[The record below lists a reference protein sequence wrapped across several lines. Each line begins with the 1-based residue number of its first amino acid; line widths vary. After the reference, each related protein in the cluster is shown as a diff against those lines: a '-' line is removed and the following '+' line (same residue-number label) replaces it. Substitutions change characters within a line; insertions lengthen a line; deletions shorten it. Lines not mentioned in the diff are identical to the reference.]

1 MKKFD
6 KLIWDLDAY
15 KVGHMS
21 QYPPDTGYI
30 YSVFQLRSNRY
41 FSEVPI
47 IGLQY
52 FLEEYLSQ
60 PITHEEVNEL
70 IAELKLMGIYHPS
83 TEEKLHALA
92 DLGYLPIKINAIPE
106 GCIVQL
112 PNAICTIENTVPGFH
127 WVVGMVETL
136 LLKWW
141 GALATS
147 ACSYE
152 YRKLVE
158 KYFEKTSTNKALID
172 YTVHDFGS
180 RGCMSPEGAALTGM
194 AHALNFKGSDTII
207 AAPFIRQYYNLDK
220 ETPLIA
226 SVPASEH
233 SVMCAYGKDNELEAF
248 KHMMELY
255 PTGIISIVSDTYNWY
270 NVMENFTVE
279 LKDEILKR
287 DGKVVFRPD
296 SGNPIEIICGN
307 PMAKDKESAEYLGG
321 IRYLDKIF
329 GHTINEKGY
338 KVLNSHVGL
347 IYGDGMYLD
356 RYKETL
362 KRLEQMGYSAENLV
376 IGVGGILRN
385 HTRDTLGGA
394 FKATAVCRNG
404 EWMDIMKNP
413 ITDSK
418 KKSYCGR
425 VQVEFNIN
433 NGTYTTVQESEA
445 REDSKHTRILRPV
458 FKDGKIISKMEWD
471 YIKSNYET
479 DLNFFLDTL
488 K

>member
-21 QYPPDTGYI
+21 QYPEDTEYI

-60 PITHEEVNEL
+60 PITHEEVDEL

-92 DLGYLPIKINAIPE
+92 DLGYLPLKIDAINE
-106 GCIVQL
+106 GSIVQL

-152 YRKLVE
+152 YRKLTE
-158 KYFEKTSTNKALID
+158 KYFNKTSVNKLLID

-180 RGCMSPEGAALTGM
+180 RGCMSPEDAALTGM

-207 AAPFIRQYYNLDK
+207 AAPFIRQYYSLDK
-220 ETPLIA
+220 SVPLIA

-233 SVMCAYGKDNELEAF
+233 SVMCAYGKENELEAF

-255 PTGIISIVSDTYNWY
+255 PTGIVSIVSDTYNWY

-279 LKDEILKR
+279 LKEEILKR

-296 SGNPIEIICGN
+296 SGNPVEIICGN

-329 GHTINEKGY
+329 GHTINDKGY

-347 IYGDGMYLD
+347 IYGDGMYLE
-356 RYKETL
+356 RYEETL

-404 EWMDIMKNP
+404 QWIDIMKNP
-413 ITDSK
+413 ITDTK

-425 VQVEFNIN
+425 IQVMYDLVT
-433 NGTYTTVQESEA
+433 GKYTTVQESEA
-445 REDSKHTRILRPV
+445 KEDNRHIKSLKNV
-458 FKDGKIISKMEWD
+458 FENGKITRKTSWRLIKDS
-471 YIKSNYET
+471 YIN
-479 DLNFFLDTL
+479 DLFKKFN
-488 K
+488 

>member
-21 QYPPDTGYI
+21 QYPEDTEYI
-30 YSVFQLRSNRY
+30 YSVFQLRSNKY
-41 FSEVPI
+41 FSQVPI

-52 FLEEYLSQ
+52 FLKEYLSQ
-60 PITHEEVNEL
+60 PISHDEVNEL

-83 TEEKLHALA
+83 TEDKLHALA
-92 DLGYLPIKINAIPE
+92 DLGFLPIKIDAVPE
-106 GCIVQL
+106 GSIVDL

-141 GALATS
+141 GALATA

-152 YRKLVE
+152 YKKLVE
-158 KYFEKTSTNKALID
+158 EYFKKTSENSFLID

-180 RGCMSPEGAALTGM
+180 RGCMSPEDAALTGM

-207 AAPFIRQYYNLDK
+207 AAPFVRQYYKLDPS
-220 ETPLIA
+220 EVLIG

-233 SVMCAYGKDNELEAF
+233 SVMCSYGKENELEAF
-248 KHMMELY
+248 KHMMKTY
-255 PTGIISIVSDTYNWY
+255 PTGIVSIVSDTYNWY

-329 GHTINEKGY
+329 GHTVNKKGY

-347 IYGDGMYLD
+347 IYGDGMYID

-394 FKATAVCRNG
+394 FKATAVCRKG
-404 EWMDIMKNP
+404 IWSDIMKNP

-425 VQVEFNIN
+425 VQVEFNLQT
-433 NGTYTTVQESEA
+433 GVYSTVQEADA
-445 REDSKHTRILRPV
+445 RETTGYTRMLRPV
-458 FKDGKIISKMEWD
+458 FKDGKLLTSYTWD
-471 YIKSNYET
+471 FIKKNYDI
-479 DLNFFLDTL
+479 DLSYFRENL
-488 K
+488 